1 MATFL
6 ERLDDEARNLLL
18 AVARP
23 VSYEKGARLV
33 RHGDPSRGAYV
44 VREGAAEATVTLPG
58 GETLTVAR
66 LEAGGVFGEMA
77 LVERGTCTA
86 TVRATGRLEGWFIE
100 RDDFRSLVAQ
110 RVPAALRIQHAL
122 TLVLSEKLRALN
134 AKVLDVPAPEDI
146 ANHLGEIEDRAGHTV
161 PGAIW
166 DELRVI
172 GLAIAARDGSE
183 IPGDEVTSPLR
194 AFTGSSGARAARA
207 GAPSRRP
214 ALRGQRFDTGAW

>member
-86 TVRATGRLEGWFIE
+86 TVRSVWLSLHANMNTRRPTTTRLAAPTCSD
-100 RDDFRSLVAQ
+100 RHRRSRQ
-110 RVPAALRIQHAL
+110 RSRLSWRTLSSESFTALTSGPQCVVGGSVPAISCR
-122 TLVLSEKLRALN
+122 
-134 AKVLDVPAPEDI
+134 
-146 ANHLGEIEDRAGHTV
+146 
-161 PGAIW
+161 
-166 DELRVI
+166 
-172 GLAIAARDGSE
+172 
-183 IPGDEVTSPLR
+183 
-194 AFTGSSGARAARA
+194 
-207 GAPSRRP
+207 
-214 ALRGQRFDTGAW
+214 